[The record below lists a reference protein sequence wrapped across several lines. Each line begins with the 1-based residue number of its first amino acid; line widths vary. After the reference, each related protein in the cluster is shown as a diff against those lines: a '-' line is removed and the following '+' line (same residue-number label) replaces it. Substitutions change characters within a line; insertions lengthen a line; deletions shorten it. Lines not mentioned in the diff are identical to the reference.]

1 MTVTNQQTPPK
12 QGVRARER
20 NALERISGLESDFG
34 RLVGGIQGAINDLN
48 QKITTLSEVLDSV
61 VDLYGPE
68 TIQKH
73 MGELREKRAQ
83 EKAKASKDAL
93 DLALIDGRVVQLE
106 KVEEGCIITG
116 VEKDKD
122 GNAIPPGYVQLPLA
136 SIKAEF
142 KDKMIGQG
150 VGYTFETEPGGT
162 FEVTGVYKAVP
173 PPAPE
178 EAPAEAP
185 AAPAVEAPAEA

>member
-1 MTVTNQQTPPK
+1 MTVTAQPTPPK

-20 NALERISGLESDFG
+20 NALERISGLESDFS
-34 RLVGGIQGAINDLN
+34 RLVQGIQGALNEAN
-48 QKITTLSEVLDSV
+48 QKINALSEVLDSV

-83 EKAKASKDAL
+83 QKAKETKDAL
-93 DLALIDGRVVQLE
+93 DLALVDGRVIQLE
-106 KVEEGCIITG
+106 KVEEDCFITG

-136 SIKAEF
+136 SIKPEF
-142 KDKMIGQG
+142 KEKLMGQG
-150 VGYTFETEPGGT
+150 SGFTFETEPGGS
-162 FEVTGVYKAVP
+162 FEVTGVYKAAPP
-173 PPAPE
+173 PPAPPAE
-178 EAPAEAP
+178 EAKPEVKTEA
-185 AAPAVEAPAEA
+185 